1 MVWNMPFELS
11 YRSTNP
17 SGWPQIVLTCVCPNF
32 FGKETI
38 KGYGVIHVPTTP
50 GRHERTVHIFS
61 PITSSVLNNF
71 FGILTGKKAEII
83 NAPNVIASGD
93 GREITRTKTEGTI
106 KIVFQVTLRDMDK
119 YGYSI
124 N

>member
-1 MVWNMPFELS
+1 M
-11 YRSTNP
+11 RD
-17 SGWPQIVLTCVCPNF
+17 
-32 FGKETI
+32 
-38 KGYGVIHVPTTP
+38 
-50 GRHERTVHIFS
+50 
-61 PITSSVLNNF
+61 
-71 FGILTGKKAEII
+71 EII